1 MRSQTV
7 PLPVTPILIHDVPYF
22 GRVEMLKD
30 AFNMIADG
38 MAPDIQHVE
47 IFLQLEV
54 PVTDV
59 TEREVPMGMAGLYQP
74 PL

>member
-1 MRSQTV
+1 M
-7 PLPVTPILIHDVPYF
+7 PLPVTPILIQDVPHF
-22 GRVEMLKD
+22 TRVEMLKD

-47 IFLQLEV
+47 IFIHLEV

-59 TEREVPMGMAGLYQP
+59 TEREIPMGMAGLYQP